1 MIKRDSCCGRLSR
14 KEVKLMNKKKKQ
26 ALLLLL
32 VLVLLLAAYF
42 GIQLWNKKQA
52 EKQEAKEEAEAVY
65 ITDLE
70 EMTGI
75 SYDTGNGTITLEK
88 QDDGWIYTEDQ
99 DFPLAQSYPEQM
111 AETFGKL
118 KAERE
123 LEDGD
128 ELEAYGLEEPVYT
141 VELTDAED
149 TVTTLYFG
157 NLVDDVY
164 YVTVNDTNKV
174 YTVSAAAIDDL
185 QYTIEDMAQL
195 DTYPSIGS
203 GNLKKETITQN
214 GEVTTYDSENSDDD
228 KNIAAVAGGLGA
240 VTLSKAADYSVED
253 EDLEEYGLDEK
264 KRITVEAVY
273 TQDEEEQV
281 LTLYIGDEDGSGNRY
296 VMMNESRIVYL
307 ISDEIC
313 DNILNIED

>member
-1 MIKRDSCCGRLSR
+1 M
-14 KEVKLMNKKKKQ
+14 
-26 ALLLLL
+26 LLLL
-32 VLVLLLAAYF
+32 VLILLLAAYF
-42 GIQLWNKKQA
+42 GIQLWNKKQ
-52 EKQEAKEEAEAVY
+52 EKKQEAKKEAEIIY
-65 ITDLE
+65 ITDLKE
-70 EMTGI
+70 LTGI
-75 SYDTGNGTITLEK
+75 NYDVGNGSITLEK
-88 QDDGWIYTEDQ
+88 QGDGWIYTTDQ

-128 ELEAYGLEEPVYT
+128 ELAAYGLDEPVYT
-141 VELTDAED
+141 VELTDSDD

-157 NLVDDVY
+157 NLVDDFY
-164 YVTVNDTNKV
+164 YVTVNDKDKV
-174 YTVSAAAIDDL
+174 YTVSATVIDDL

-214 GEVTTYDSENSDDD
+214 GEVTTYDSENADDD
-228 KNIAAVAGGLGA
+228 ENIATVAGGLGA
-240 VTLSKAADYSVED
+240 VTLSEAADYSVED
-253 EDLEEYGLDEK
+253 EDLAGFCLDEE
-264 KRITVEAVY
+264 KRITVEVIY
-273 TQDEEEQV
+273 TQDEEEKV
-281 LTLYIGDEDGSGNRY
+281 LTLYIGGEDGNGNRY

-313 DNILNIED
+313 NNILNVDE